1 MAKLTIKTV
10 LSEEE
15 LNKRA
20 SEVFD
25 LQEDDY
31 IYDVSVINNQ
41 VFVNMQELSE
51 NGQFMIFDYKPDMTD
66 RPEAL
71 EYLLGLRDNF
81 DD

>member
-31 IYDVSVINNQ
+31 IYDVSVIDGQ
-41 VFVNMQELSE
+41 VFVNMQELDKS
-51 NGQFMIFDYKPDMTD
+51 GQFVIFDYQPDMTD

-71 EYLLGLRDNF
+71 DYLLGLK
-81 DD
+81 DDFND

>member
-31 IYDVSVINNQ
+31 IYDVSVIDNQ
-41 VFVNMQELSE
+41 VFVNMEELSE
-51 NGQFMIFDYKPDMTD
+51 NGQFVIFDYEPDMTD

-71 EYLLGLRDNF
+71 DYLLGLRDDF